1 MTIKV
6 CLCRGND
13 ITSSYK
19 GWKIDTFEMDKKET
33 KKEEKEIVLKKNEE
47 EEKENMALN
56 KFAQGIFLLTK
67 TLEKSEIE
75 LLQNHIE
82 ISNIKIY
89 DRNEKLN
96 IDYVQ
101 KVIEWL
107 KETNF
112 NVVHLLTRSM
122 YKQSQRS
129 IVASMQSL
137 QDQCVLV
144 SPCVC
149 TIRPPAPVDF
159 PCQMVIAV
167 GIQVNKDDETTET
180 TKITVHEDDEEHI
193 PLIRMNRDKWQS
205 NPVKWQ
211 SCGSTLDFVC
221 HHQYG
226 EIELV
231 NPWEASCFVTA
242 ITILILVKAYA
253 LGECNS
259 HIELDFFSSSTHY
272 IILQVFIIYIQL
284 MKVHDNSEVYLFR
297 LHHRDS

>member
-1 MTIKV
+1 MKIKV

-13 ITSSYK
+13 IIISYK

-33 KKEEKEIVLKKNEE
+33 KKENQEIVPKKDEKQEKEEV
-47 EEKENMALN
+47 MTRN

-67 TLEKSEIE
+67 TLEESESE

-101 KVIEWL
+101 KVIERL
-107 KETNF
+107 KETDL

-137 QDQCVLV
+137 QNQSVLI

-149 TIRPPAPVDF
+149 TIRPPAPADF
-159 PCQMVIAV
+159 PCQMAIAV
-167 GIQVNKDDETTET
+167 GIQVNKDEKNSEATE
-180 TKITVHEDDEEHI
+180 ITVHEDDEEHI
-193 PLIRMNRDKWQS
+193 PLITMNRD
-205 NPVKWQ
+205 KWQ

-221 HHQYG
+221 HRQYG
-226 EIELV
+226 DIKIN
-231 NPWEASCFVTA
+231 NPWEASYFVTA
-242 ITILILVKAYA
+242 ITALVLVKAYA
-253 LGECNS
+253 LGE
-259 HIELDFFSSSTHY
+259 Y
-272 IILQVFIIYIQL
+272 
-284 MKVHDNSEVYLFR
+284 
-297 LHHRDS
+297 

>member
-1 MTIKV
+1 MSIKV

-13 ITSSYK
+13 KIGSYK
-19 GWKIDTFEMDKKET
+19 GWKISTRKET
-33 KKEEKEIVLKKNEE
+33 KKEKKEIVLKKNEE
-47 EEKENMALN
+47 QEKENMALN
-56 KFAQGIFLLTK
+56 KFAQGVFILTK
-67 TLEKSEIE
+67 TLERSEIE
-75 LLQNHIE
+75 TETLQNHIE

-101 KVIEWL
+101 KVIEWI
-107 KETNF
+107 KETDF

-129 IVASMQSL
+129 IVASTQSF
-137 QDQCVLV
+137 QDQCVLI
-144 SPCVC
+144 SPCVS
-149 TIRPPAPVDF
+149 TIRPPAPADF
-159 PCQMVIAV
+159 PCQMAIAV

-180 TKITVHEDDEEHI
+180 TKITVHEDGEEHI

-205 NPVKWQ
+205 
-211 SCGSTLDFVC
+211 CGSTLDFVC
-221 HHQYG
+221 NRQYG

-231 NPWEASCFVTA
+231 NPWEASYFVTA
-242 ITILILVKAYA
+242 ITVLIQVKAYA

-259 HIELDFFSSSTHY
+259 HIELDCFSSSTHY

-284 MKVHDNSEVYLFR
+284 ECT
-297 LHHRDS
+297 